1 MTVYRQRLVES
12 MAKND
17 MDVKKL
23 AEESGVSKTNI
34 YAVLERDVIPKAQT
48 LAALADALGVS
59 MDWLWGRV
67 D

>member
-1 MTVYRQRLVES
+1 MTKYRQRLVEA
-12 MAKND
+12 MTKNG
-17 MDVKKL
+17 MDIKQL
-23 AEESGVSKTNI
+23 AEKSGISKTNI
-34 YAVLERDVIPKAQT
+34 YSVLEREVIPMAPT